1 MKTILFIICCIPFM
15 LSCKKNDK
23 EKEQKSNQQELF
35 TKKIAQYEK
44 NGKPIILKS
53 SKNQLIVYKDSTSF
67 WLDNLKEPAKKILS
81 AEDTTSIYHYT
92 IKWDKYDKP
101 DIEKKHFRDAL
112 LDKNFW
118 TDTDKKNGDDYTYP
132 YTESNITLKEDLGV
146 IFFTYK
152 ENYLDE
158 YEEQKEHICTYLL
171 YLSKPN
177 ELILLDYKDRI
188 DNYKGYFTAVSD
200 PMSLAANYDLY
211 DGLFESFYYK
221 TCGSFYWGFE
231 VDSVGNDVSHQGF
244 INYENG
250 YYNKSMRFE
259 LNEFSSKEKVIN
271 VLQAIKDTI
280 QRAEEKEYINGINE
294 KAINIDDISN
304 CFKNEVKAE
313 KEFLNKELIVRCSID
328 AIEKADGWLDTDG
341 YKYKIRA
348 YSTELFDEW
357 ISGYDIVGYT
367 NDEGFANLS
376 CPNDIIMKCVLTSG
390 SCRRFTFKDCEL
402 MLFGK

>member
-1 MKTILFIICCIPFM
+1 M

-53 SKNQLIVYKDSTSF
+53 SKNQLIIYKDSTSF
-67 WLDNLKEPAKKILS
+67 WLDNLKEPAKKIISTEKPLKLMC
-81 AEDTTSIYHYT
+81 YH
-92 IKWDKYDKP
+92 IEWDSSGKP
-101 DIEKKHFRDAL
+101 DIIVKPFFNFTQEFDA
-112 LDKNFW
+112 NFW
-118 TDTDKKNGDDYTYP
+118 NGTKKEEYNDYVHP
-132 YTESNITLKEDLGV
+132 YTSS
-146 IFFTYK
+146 IFKFAYNDSSIYFTYK
-152 ENYLDE
+152 YNALDRGGSPETYTSHYL
-158 YEEQKEHICTYLL
+158 Y
-171 YLSKPN
+171 
-177 ELILLDYKDRI
+177 
-188 DNYKGYFTAVSD
+188 YFTRPDELFSLGNNVIYNETNKSIRDTAISS
-200 PMSLAANYDLY
+200 PESLAEKLQLTSDKQFPYIINN
-211 DGLFESFYYK
+211 
-221 TCGSFYWGFE
+221 
-231 VDSVGNDVSHQGF
+231 GNFGIFQWEFTPDNQGHVKHKDNKIIYF
-244 INYENG
+244 HAQ
-250 YYNKSMRFE
+250 YNKKLIF
-259 LNEFSSKEKVIN
+259 NIDDFSSKEKALN
-271 VLQAIKDTI
+271 VLQEINDTI
-280 QRAEEKEYINGINE
+280 QKAEEKELIEQINKE
-294 KAINIDDISN
+294 AINIDDISN